1 MKRPGGIVMNYINT
15 LRIYNDKMLQ
25 FKIRYVDTIPR
36 KYKNTGSI
44 SYGSFLVDGE
54 QGMRLGRDC
63 RGR

>member
-1 MKRPGGIVMNYINT
+1 MNYINT

-44 SYGSFLVDGE
+44 SYGSILVHGE